1 MSSGILKGIAILIV
15 TFGDNIKDDVFKEK
29 VGAYSSREISRLA
42 KERKA
47 GSMGFAEAMMI
58 AYNRKAK
65 KGLSWAKLYS
75 GKKDLPP
82 DVEAD
87 MEYEE
92 EEEHRQE
99 VWVYK

>member
-1 MSSGILKGIAILIV
+1 MIAA
-15 TFGDNIKDDVFKEK
+15 FGDTLKDDVFKEK
-29 VGAYSSREISRLA
+29 VGVYSSREISRLA

-47 GSMGFAEAMMI
+47 GSMGFAEAMLI

-65 KGLSWAKLYS
+65 KGLSWAKLYY

-99 VWVYK
+99 VWEYK